1 MKVLGA
7 VILYLF
13 ISGVMLGGIMGD
25 RIRCGNGMTSG
36 EALAMSAA
44 LPMAFG
50 AVITSGKLPPYE
62 ECKTPK
68 P

>member
-1 MKVLGA
+1 MKTLSAIIIYLFVSGIVLGG
-7 VILYLF
+7 F
-13 ISGVMLGGIMGD
+13 LGD
-25 RIRCGNGMTSG
+25 KIRCGETVSATKM
-36 EALAMSAA
+36 LAMSAA

>member
-13 ISGVMLGGIMGD
+13 ISGVMLGGLMGD
-25 RIRCGNGMTSG
+25 KIRCGEKVSAG
-36 EALAMSAA
+36 EMLQMSAA

-50 AVITSGKLPPYE
+50 AVITSGSIPKYE
-62 ECKTPK
+62 ACQPK